1 MDSAQRR
8 RVGFA
13 LLLFFLSGASAL
25 VYEVLWFRRF
35 AQLWGSSSLAM
46 AVVMATFLLGLG
58 VGARTLGALADRM
71 RRPLLGYAACEAAIG
86 LWALAVPSLLALL
99 RNLYARSY
107 PLLGER
113 PALFALLQVGL
124 AALVLGPPCLA
135 MGATLPFLVRQLAR
149 EGGGLGVPTSLLYAL
164 NALGAASGCAL
175 AGFVLLPA
183 LGLDG
188 TQAAAVATNLAIA
201 LAALPL
207 ARALPAVEIASAP
220 GDPAP
225 SGRLPP
231 RPALSA
237 AAALVG
243 FAALVL
249 QMVWARQLAI
259 ALGGSTY
266 AFSAMLTVVLV
277 GIGAGSLFLPPLLRR
292 ARDPSRLVGPLVTA
306 LVLTLAAGQ
315 AALPLLS
322 EVIGDLGHLRA
333 SQLFNALLCGAA
345 SASLELLP
353 AACAG
358 TLFPL
363 LVHLSGGTR
372 REAGLA
378 VGRVFF
384 WNTLG
389 TTLGALLAHALLIP
403 LVGTYASVLLALLL
417 YLCAW
422 AILVAPLATPRRV
435 LERAAAVLLLGL
447 CLWLLPRHDPRL
459 TERGLF
465 VYGPGAREVFAGA
478 PLVFHAEGA
487 SANVLVSAH
496 GPDRVLRV
504 NGKVDASTFQV
515 DQRMQIGCAYL
526 PFLLRPSAREIFV
539 VGYGSGATAG
549 ALLQFPDTRVT
560 CAEIEP
566 AVFRATAHF
575 ASINHRP
582 DLSPRFE
589 IRFEDGRGHLAGTAR
604 TYDLIVTEPSNPWMA
619 GVGNLFTRE
628 FLLAARERLAPE
640 GLLAQWIQAYAFSPI
655 EYRRILRTMGEVF
668 EHMALLRMTPG
679 DTILLGSRFPIVPP
693 PEVLEPVRA
702 FLAGAGAA
710 PDDLREVFGSAD
722 PSQLLL
728 EHCILGGAEL
738 RALAGSLDEEG
749 IVTDA
754 NQRLE
759 FDAPLRLF
767 ERERVPG
774 ERVDDFLLEA
784 VSGAWSRELAR
795 TLGADP
801 AAASGLAR
809 LQGVLR
815 AKRKVAGAEAML
827 ALGLEL
833 SPEHPG
839 LIAERLIHGELEA
852 VERERL
858 LSKLVPLSA
867 SEALR
872 VALALADKDPEGAL
886 ACVERVLEALP
897 ESLTARAHRAALLWR
912 LRRADE
918 ARAELEQLLRA
929 DPLHETVRATARL
942 LRSSDG

>member
-8 RVGFA
+8 RVGLA

-86 LWALAVPSLLALL
+86 LWALAVPGLLELL
-99 RNLYARSY
+99 RSLYARCY
-107 PLLGER
+107 PLLGDR
-113 PALFALLQVGL
+113 PSLFAVLQVGL

-149 EGGGLGVPTSLLYAL
+149 EGGGLGLPTSVLYAL
-164 NALGAASGCAL
+164 NALGAAFGCAL

-188 TQAAAVATNLAIA
+188 TQVAAVATNLAIA

-207 ARALPAVEIASAP
+207 ARALPALEVGGGASDATP
-220 GDPAP
+220 TE
-225 SGRLPP
+225 RLPP

-237 AAALVG
+237 AAALAG

-266 AFSAMLTVVLV
+266 AFSAMLTVVLI
-277 GIGAGSLFLPPLLRR
+277 GIGAGSLLLPPMLRR
-292 ARDPSRLVGPLVTA
+292 ARDPLRLVGPLVGA
-306 LVLTLAAGQ
+306 LALTLAAGQ
-315 AALPLLS
+315 AVLPLVSLA
-322 EVIGDLGHLRA
+322 IGDLGALRA
-333 SQLFNALLCGAA
+333 SQLFNAFACGAA
-345 SASLELLP
+345 SASLQLLP

-358 TLFPL
+358 AIFPL
-363 LVHLSGGTR
+363 LVHLSGGSR

-378 VGRVFF
+378 VGRVYF
-384 WNTLG
+384 WNTFG

-403 LVGTYASVLLALLL
+403 LIGTYASVLLALLC
-417 YLCAW
+417 YIGAW
-422 AILVAPLATPRRV
+422 AILVSPLPARRRV
-435 LERAAAVLLLGL
+435 PERVAALAVLGLGS
-447 CLWLLPRHDPRL
+447 WLLPHHDPRV
-459 TERGLF
+459 TERGLY
-465 VYGPGAREVFAGA
+465 VYGPGAREVFAGGQI
-478 PLVFHAEGA
+478 VFHAEGA

-496 GPDRVLRV
+496 GPERVLRV

-526 PFLLRPSAREIFV
+526 PWILRPSAREVFV

-549 ALLQFPDTRVT
+549 ALLQVPDTRVT

-566 AVFRATAHF
+566 QVFRATPHF

-589 IRFEDGRGHLAGTAR
+589 IRFEDGRGHLAGTAK

-628 FLLAARERLAPE
+628 FLLAARERLSPD
-640 GLLAQWIQAYAFSPI
+640 GLLAQWIQTYAFSPV

-679 DTILLGSRFPIVPP
+679 DTIVLCSRVPIVPP
-693 PEVLEPVRA
+693 AEQFAEARA

-710 PDDLREVFGSAD
+710 RDDLLEVFGSAD
-722 PSQLLL
+722 PIVLLL

-738 RALAGSLDEEG
+738 RALAGSALEEG

-774 ERVDDFLLEA
+774 ERVDDFLLGG

-795 TLGADP
+795 ALGADP
-801 AAASGLAR
+801 AAVSGLAR
-809 LQGVLR
+809 LHALLR
-815 AKRKVAGAEAML
+815 EKGEQSGAQEVL

-833 SPEHPG
+833 GPEHPG
-839 LIAERLIHGELEA
+839 LIAERLIHGGLD
-852 VERERL
+852 
-858 LSKLVPLSA
+858 A
-867 SEALR
+867 SEGELLLTRLVSLSTSEVLR
-872 VALALADKDPEGAL
+872 AALALAEKEPERAL
-886 ACVERVLEALP
+886 ACVERLLEALP
-897 ESLTARAHRAALLWR
+897 GSVTARAHRAALLWR
-912 LRRADE
+912 LNRADE
-918 ARAELEQLLRA
+918 SRAALEELLRT
-929 DPLHETVRATARL
+929 DPLHETVRATARSV
-942 LRSSDG
+942 RASGE